1 MRYKYVMGLIVWY
14 ASRKELNF
22 VSTKIVFTY
31 LGKVQF
37 TEEAT
42 KIWSYLPLSM
52 TLHSKH
58 QI

>member
-42 KIWSYLPLSM
+42 KIWSYLPLSNDI
-52 TLHSKH
+52 T
-58 QI
+58 